1 MDIQKTCVYNFY
13 SSMAVAATAIV
24 RLATLWF
31 AVALG
36 VGVWL
41 GMRPF
46 VVRRRQVRDIDQ
58 RK

>member
-1 MDIQKTCVYNFY
+1 
-13 SSMAVAATAIV
+13 MAVAATAIV